1 MKKLFTLLFLLLTFL
16 GIEQSHAAKF
26 SGLKSIQSG
35 GTIRQYYLYVPD
47 NLKENRPLMIS
58 CHGHNQDYQY
68 QMEQTQWPLVADT
81 ANFVV
86 VYPVGQPRTVWGQNF
101 ETGWDVEGM
110 TDVNFMLDIIKDVK
124 VNYHIDD
131 TKVCISGFS
140 LGGAFVYHCIN
151 KAADKFAVAAPI
163 SGYNLITTN
172 TSCSR
177 PVPIVHVHGTAD
189 GTMPYSGVKDY
200 LKKWAQEYNCNM
212 TPEETQG
219 NGYTKLRYKD
229 RDLNS
234 EVVLYSVTGRDH
246 VPSNDGF
253 HTSSAIWNFCK
264 KYMLDNKLE
273 KKKEF
278 VVSKYGDLR
287 IKDGYVAD
295 ASGKKVSLMGPS
307 LYWSCIE
314 PLWWSRETV
323 KYLVDKYNIQI
334 IRLPV
339 AIAPGEYGWGRTSLQ
354 YSPNTWN
361 EDCYYYRPDYTKKLV
376 DEVVEA
382 AIENDIYVII
392 DFHEHY
398 AEDWTYIACEFF
410 SYFAKKW
417 GNYPNVLYEIY
428 NEPVCDK
435 GTVINYAK
443 QVIPTIRAID
453 SDNIIIV
460 GSPNYSREPH
470 TVTDAGQGQSNIAYS
485 WHGYIMYNHQSDWDS
500 SEASSWN
507 TSVPVIVTEWGVGN
521 NKDDG
526 GLLNLFK
533 ERGVINCFWSMSNLG
548 GDEAAWSVLKPSCN
562 KKSDWTEAD
571 MTENGAFL
579 LAQTKGWVDFAPVSL
594 VDEPEDSPE
603 VYTEFDEATGTLTY
617 YYDMNMSS
625 RSGVT
630 EVYDPV
636 NNPDAVRFTG
646 YYKKVTKAVIDPSM
660 KDANLT
666 SMRSMFCGGF
676 NSETFDLQFLKNMTS
691 IEGLENLNTAI
702 VTDMNSMFSGCELL
716 TSLDLSSF
724 NTSNVTNMNGMFL
737 SCTGLQIVDVSSFD
751 ISNVTDMRMMFGSCW
766 ELTTICCD
774 KDWSNTSADSYVMFS
789 GCKKLVGGKGTP
801 FDSNIIN
808 ATYAR
813 PDGGTESPGYFTAGV
828 VGDVNGDGEVNLADA
843 QTILGL
849 MAKDEYKTNADV
861 NNDSSVDLAD
871 YQTVLGIMAKQ

>member
-1 MKKLFTLLFLLLTFL
+1 MKQKLLFLLTVMLMSFGLQQAT
-16 GIEQSHAAKF
+16 AAKF
-26 SGLKSIQSG
+26 NGLKNIQSG

-68 QMEQTQWPLVADT
+68 QMQQTQWPLVADT

-86 VYPVGQPRTVWGQNF
+86 VYPVGIAGSAWGKSY

-110 TDVNFMLDIIKDVK
+110 TDVNFMLDIINDVK
-124 VNYHIDD
+124 ANCHIDD

-163 SGYNLITTN
+163 SGYNLLTTN

-177 PVPIVHVHGTAD
+177 PVPIVHVHGTED
-189 GTMPYSGVKDY
+189 NTMPYSGVKDY
-200 LKKWAQEYNCNM
+200 LKKWAQKYLCD
-212 TPEETQG
+212 TKPEETQG

-229 RDLNS
+229 GDLNS
-234 EVVLYSVTGRDH
+234 EVVLYSVTGRGH

-264 KYMLDNKLE
+264 KYMLDNKPE

-278 VVSKYGDLR
+278 VVSKYGNLR

-323 KYLVDKYNIQI
+323 EYLVDKYNIQI

-339 AIAPGEYGWGRTSLQ
+339 AIAPGPGGYGRTSLQ
-354 YSPNTWN
+354 YQPNTWN

-376 DEVVEA
+376 DDVVEA

-398 AEDWTYIACEFF
+398 AEDWTYMACDFF

-460 GSPNYSREPH
+460 GSPRNSREPH

-485 WHGYIMYNHQSDWDS
+485 WHGYVTYNHQSDWDS

-548 GDEAAWSVLKPSCN
+548 GDEAAWSVLKESCN

-579 LAQTKGWVDFAPVSL
+579 LAQTKGWVDFKPVAL
-594 VDEPEDSPE
+594 YDDPNPKPE
-603 VYTEFDEATGTLTY
+603 VYTEFVESTGTLTY
-617 YYDMNMSS
+617 FYDEL
-625 RSGVT
+625 RSERTGVT

-636 NNPDAVRFTG
+636 NNPDAARFTG
-646 YYKKVTKAVIDPSM
+646 YYKKVLKAVIDPSM
-660 KDANLT
+660 KQAPLT
-666 SMRSMFCGGF
+666 SMYSMFFGGI
-676 NSETFDLQFLKNMTS
+676 NSETYAFQTLSNMTE
-691 IEGLENLNTAI
+691 IKGLENLNTA
-702 VTDMNSMFSGCELL
+702 
-716 TSLDLSSF
+716 
-724 NTSNVTNMNGMFL
+724 NVTRMDWMFEACN
-737 SCTGLQIVDVSSFD
+737 SLQTIDVSSFD
-751 ISNVTDMRMMFGSCW
+751 ISKVTKMDYMFGDCYK
-766 ELTTICCD
+766 LTTIYCND
-774 KDWSNTSADSYVMFS
+774 DWSNTTASSFYMFATCTS
-789 GCKKLVGGKGTP
+789 LVGGKGTV
-801 FDSNIIN
+801 FDSEVKD

-813 PDGGTESPGYFTAGV
+813 PDGGEEAPGYFTERKYV
-828 VGDVNGDGEVNLADA
+828 VSDVNCDGTADTQDVLMIYEYMKTVGSEANGAREDVNGDG
-843 QTILGL
+843 
-849 MAKDEYKTNADV
+849 
-861 NNDSSVDLAD
+861 SVDTQDILMI
-871 YQTVLGIMAKQ
+871 YEYIRNH

>member
-1 MKKLFTLLFLLLTFL
+1 M
-16 GIEQSHAAKF
+16 Q
-26 SGLKSIQSG
+26 
-35 GTIRQYYLYVPD
+35 
-47 NLKENRPLMIS
+47 
-58 CHGHNQDYQY
+58 
-68 QMEQTQWPLVADT
+68 QTQWPLVADT

-86 VYPVGQPRTVWGQNF
+86 VYPVGIAGSAWGTSY

-110 TDVNFMLDIIKDVK
+110 TDVNFMLDIINDVK
-124 VNYHIDD
+124 ANYHIDD
-131 TKVCISGFS
+131 TQVCISGFS

-163 SGYNLITTN
+163 SGYILLNPSY
-172 TSCSR
+172 SCSR

-200 LKKWAQEYNCNM
+200 LRKWAQKYNCYP

-229 RDLNS
+229 GDLNS
-234 EVVLYSVTGRDH
+234 EVVLYSVTGRGH
-246 VPSNDGF
+246 VPSDKNF
-253 HTSSAIWNFCK
+253 PTSYAIWNFFM
-264 KYMLDNKLE
+264 KYPRDFYVAPSPEIVIE
-273 KKKEF
+273 KKREF
-278 VVSKYGDLR
+278 VVSRYGELNTS
-287 IKDGYVAD
+287 KGYVAD

-307 LYWSCIE
+307 FNSSLH
-314 PLWWSRETV
+314 PLFWNKETV
-323 KYLVDKYNIQI
+323 KYLVDQYNVQI

-339 AIAPGEYGWGRTSLQ
+339 AIASGLT
-354 YSPNTWN
+354 
-361 EDCYYYRPDYTKKLV
+361 DFDICYRYHREEIQALV
-376 DEVVEA
+376 DEMVEA

-392 DFHEHY
+392 DFHEHH
-398 AEDWTYIACEFF
+398 AEDWIVLAKDFF
-410 SYFAKKW
+410 KYFNNKW
-417 GNYPNVLYEIY
+417 SKYPNVLYEIY

-617 YYDMNMSS
+617 YYDSQMSS
-625 RSGVT
+625 RTGIT
-630 EVYDPV
+630 EVYDPI
-636 NNPDAVRFTG
+636 NNPDAARFTG
-646 YYKKVTKAVIDPSM
+646 YNKKVIKAVIDPSM
-660 KDANLT
+660 KNAPLT
-666 SMRSMFCGGF
+666 SMREMFSGGM
-676 NSETFDLQFLKNMTS
+676 NPETWVMQSLSKMES
-691 IEGLENLNTAI
+691 IEGLENLNTEN
-702 VTDMNSMFSGCELL
+702 VTDMCNMFSSCQSLKK
-716 TSLDLSSF
+716 LDLSTF
-724 NTSNVTNMNGMFL
+724 NTSKVTKMVAMFQL
-737 SCTGLQIVDVSSFD
+737 CEKLEIVDVSSFN
-751 ISNVTDMRMMFGSCW
+751 ISKVTDLGQMFNYCSS
-766 ELTTICCD
+766 LKTICCSAY
-774 KDWSNTSADSYVMFS
+774 WSNTTATSDFMFS
-789 GCKKLVGGKGTP
+789 NCTSLVGGRGTM
-801 FDSNIIN
+801 FDKNFSD

-813 PDGGTESPGYFTAGV
+813 PDGGIANPGYFTEDTMTGIESIHNSQFTIHNEEGAAIYNLAGQKM
-828 VGDVNGDGEVNLADA
+828 VNGQWSNGKLPRGIYIKDGKK
-843 QTILGL
+843 IIR
-849 MAKDEYKTNADV
+849 K
-861 NNDSSVDLAD
+861 
-871 YQTVLGIMAKQ
+871 

>member
-1 MKKLFTLLFLLLTFL
+1 MKKLITLLFLLLTFL

-58 CHGHNQDYQY
+58 CHGMNQDYQY
-68 QMEQTQWPLVADT
+68 QMQQTQWPLVADT

-86 VYPVGQPRTVWGQNF
+86 VYPVGIAGSAWGQSY

-110 TDVNFMLDIIKDVK
+110 TDVNFMLDIINDAKA
-124 VNYHIDD
+124 NYHIDD

-163 SGYNLITTN
+163 SGYNPITTN

-189 GTMPYSGVKDY
+189 GTMPYSKVKDY
-200 LKKWAQEYNCNM
+200 LKKWAQKYNCNM

-253 HTSSAIWNFCK
+253 HTSCAIWYFFM
-264 KYMLDNKLE
+264 KYPRDFYVAPSPEIVIE
-273 KKKEF
+273 KKREF
-278 VVSKYGDLR
+278 VVSRYGELNTS
-287 IKDGYVAD
+287 KGYVAD

-307 LYWSCIE
+307 FNSSLH
-314 PLWWSRETV
+314 PLFWNKETV
-323 KYLVDKYNIQI
+323 KYLVDQYNVQI

-339 AIAPGEYGWGRTSLQ
+339 AIASGLT
-354 YSPNTWN
+354 
-361 EDCYYYRPDYTKKLV
+361 DFDICYRYHREVIQALV
-376 DEVVEA
+376 DEMVEA

-392 DFHEHY
+392 DFQEHH
-398 AEDWTYIACEFF
+398 AEDWIYWAKDFF
-410 SYFAKKW
+410 GYFAKKW

-485 WHGYIMYNHQSDWDS
+485 WHGYVMYNHQSDWDS

-548 GDEAAWSVLKPSCN
+548 GDEATWSVLKESCN

-571 MTENGAFL
+571 MTENGAFM

-617 YYDMNMSS
+617 YYDDKKAS
-625 RSGVT
+625 RTGVT

-666 SMRSMFCGGF
+666 SMRSMFCGGY
-676 NSETFDLQFLKNMTS
+676 NSETSDLQFLINMTS

-789 GCKKLVGGKGTP
+789 GCKKLVGGNGTA
-801 FDSNIIN
+801 FDSNVID

-828 VGDVNGDGEVNLADA
+828 VGDVNGDKVVNFTDA
-843 QTILGL
+843 QSILTL
-849 MAKDEYKTNADV
+849 MANESYESSADV
-861 NNDSSVDLAD
+861 NNDDAVNFTD
-871 YQTVLGIMAKQ
+871 YQSILTIMAQ